1 MSNIIHK
8 FYDKAYKDLFS
19 HPKMVKDLME
29 GFVGEDFV
37 KDINFDELE
46 KVNVTFIAE
55 SYKEREEDL
64 VVKLRFKE
72 QEVYLYILIS
82 LQSSPDKFMALRSL
96 TYTLLFY
103 QDLIKQGKIKDQLPM
118 VFPIVLY
125 TGKEK
130 YNSAIQI
137 EDLIYKPY
145 ENLRKYIPKYEYF
158 KIEVK
163 PEDKKEYKRLA
174 KVDNIAA
181 GCFDLA
187 TAKSPEE
194 FIAAGKALV
203 ALLMDRKELEHI
215 ISIWL
220 GHLLNKEN
228 IDLRKIVEGGGDDLS
243 TFIHVVHESIEK
255 GIAEGMEKGRA
266 EGMEKGLEKGKM
278 ETAKKALE
286 KGLEI
291 NLIAEIT
298 GLAIEIIQNL
308 KEEH

>member
-1 MSNIIHK
+1 
-8 FYDKAYKDLFS
+8 
-19 HPKMVKDLME
+19 
-29 GFVGEDFV
+29 
-37 KDINFDELE
+37 
-46 KVNVTFIAE
+46 
-55 SYKEREEDL
+55 
-64 VVKLRFKE
+64 
-72 QEVYLYILIS
+72 
-82 LQSSPDKFMALRSL
+82 
-96 TYTLLFY
+96 
-103 QDLIKQGKIKDQLPM
+103 M

-130 YNSAIQI
+130 YNSAVQI
-137 EDLIYKPY
+137 EDLIYNPY

-163 PEDKKEYKRLA
+163 PEDKEEYKRLA

-194 FIAAGKALV
+194 FIAAGKALLV
-203 ALLMDRKELEHI
+203 LLMDREELEHI

-243 TFIHVVHESIEK
+243 TFIHVVQESMEKGIKQGIEK
-255 GIAEGMEKGRA
+255 GREENQI
-266 EGMEKGLEKGKM
+266 

-298 GLAIEIIQNL
+298 GLAIEIIQSL
-308 KEEH
+308 KEEL